1 MPQNNNTNIFI
12 RNSLHRKT
20 YMKTPK
26 KIDLDT
32 PENFINR
39 ELSWLSFNF
48 RVLAEAENSD
58 VPLLDRLKFIAI
70 VSSNLDE
77 FTVVRI
83 ANTIRAYR
91 EGVTKTD
98 VAGMSAQQVL
108 EEMTNQ
114 KKSMITRQ
122 YHCLQN
128 VILPQLKEEGIEL
141 IRTPELTDTDKE
153 FLEGYFQNNISAA
166 LTPMAIDPA
175 HPFPLLASGAV
186 YTIFKV
192 KPIEQV
198 AAQFVNSTDTILV
211 QVPGSMNRFIKLPN
225 SDKTTRIATLDD
237 TVQLFAH
244 RLLGGYDIINT
255 SSFRVL
261 RDAEMNVDDESTDD
275 LLGAMDQAVKSR
287 RWGRPIALEIS
298 YGMEETVKDYLC
310 RKLEIDEEENMIMRM
325 PYLLRLKDFFGFL
338 GTVNRPDLLEEPWPP
353 QEIKGL
359 DSDNIFA
366 DIRKSDHFI
375 SLPYHSFN
383 PVVKLVS
390 QAADDKKVLA
400 IKITLYRVSGDS
412 PLVKS
417 LIRAAQN
424 GKQVTVLVEL
434 KARFDEE
441 ANIHWAKA
449 LDSAGAHVVYGV
461 VGYKTHSKVLMVV
474 RREELGIK
482 RYVHLAT
489 GNYNDKTAKL
499 YTDCGIMTCN
509 TSIGEDVSGFFNVIT
524 GYSIPPRW
532 NLITIAPTDMRDRI
546 LNMIKREIDKHTPE
560 TPGHIRAKMNS
571 CIDPKVIKALYE
583 ASIAGVK
590 VELIIRGLC
599 RLKAGIPKL
608 SENIKVRSILD
619 RFLEHPRIFQF
630 SNGGENEIYMASAD
644 WMERNFDQRLEIL
657 FPVLEPKCKK
667 QAIEILDA
675 GFNDNVK
682 AWELQPDNTYIR
694 VTKPKQTSKQLR
706 NQEYLYRKAYKRA
719 PNIKKE
725 HREVFEVR
733 ATPVE

>member
-1 MPQNNNTNIFI
+1 
-12 RNSLHRKT
+12 
-20 YMKTPK
+20 MKKDK
-26 KIDLDT
+26 KINLT
-32 PENFINR
+32 IPENFINR

-48 RVLAEAENSD
+48 RVLAEAENPE
-58 VPLLDRLKFIAI
+58 VPLLDRVKFIAI

-83 ANTIRAYR
+83 ANTIRAYK

-98 VAGMSAQQVL
+98 VAGMSAKEVL
-108 EEMTNQ
+108 SKMAEQ
-114 KKSMITRQ
+114 KKDMINRQ

-128 VILPQLKEEGIEL
+128 VILPQLHEEGIEL
-141 IRTPELTDTDKE
+141 IRTPELTDNDKE
-153 FLEGYFQNNISAA
+153 FLENYFQDNVSVA

-175 HPFPLLASGAV
+175 HPFPLLSSGSV

-198 AAQFVNSTDTILV
+198 ATQFVNSTDTILV
-211 QVPGSMNRFIKLPN
+211 QVPGSMNRFIKIPN
-225 SDKTTRIATLDD
+225 TGETTRIATLDD
-237 TVQLFAH
+237 TIQLFAH
-244 RLLGGYDIINT
+244 KLLGGYDIINT

-261 RDAEMNVDDESTDD
+261 RDAEMNVDDESADD
-275 LLGAMDQAVKSR
+275 LLGVMDQAVKSR
-287 RWGRPIALEIS
+287 RWGHPIALEIS
-298 YGMEETVKDYLC
+298 YGMGEEIKDYLC
-310 RKLEIDEEENMIMRM
+310 GKLEINEEEHMIMRM
-325 PYLLRLKDFFGFL
+325 PYLLRLKDFFSFL
-338 GTVNRPDLLEEPWPP
+338 GTVNRPDLLEELWPP
-353 QEIKGL
+353 QKIKGL
-359 DSDNIFA
+359 EAEDIFA

-383 PVVKLVS
+383 PIVRLIS
-390 QAADDKKVLA
+390 HAADDNNVLA

-461 VGYKTHSKVLMVV
+461 VGYKTHSKVLMIV
-474 RREELGIK
+474 RKEELGIN

-509 TSIGEDVSGFFNVIT
+509 PSIGEDVSGFFNVIT
-524 GYSIPPRW
+524 GYSLPPRW
-532 NLITIAPTDMRDRI
+532 NMITIAPTDMRSKV
-546 LNMIKREIDKHTPE
+546 LTMIKREIDKHTPE
-560 TPGHIRAKMNS
+560 NPGHIRAKMNS
-571 CIDPKVIKALYE
+571 CIDPKVIEALYE

-590 VELIIRGLC
+590 IELLVRGLC
-599 RLKAGIPKL
+599 RLRAGIKGL
-608 SENIKVRSILD
+608 SENISVRSILD

-630 SNGGENEIYMASAD
+630 NNGGNTEIYMASAD

-657 FPVLEPKCKK
+657 FPVIDPECKK

-682 AWELQPDNTYIR
+682 AWKLLPDNTYIR
-694 VTKPKQTSKQLR
+694 VKKPSQKNKQIR
-706 NQEYLYRKAYKRA
+706 NQEFLYRKACKRA
-719 PNIKKE
+719 PRKTKKVK
-725 HREVFEVR
+725 EVFEVR
-733 ATPVE
+733 SNPID